1 MVSLGLAGN
10 YSKKGKKMVYSW
22 KNYGYSV
29 GADVV
34 GKEFE
39 AIESKYG
46 EITSQY
52 VLQEA
57 ADENN
62 PMHELF
68 EWDDTVAA
76 NKYRLHQASVL
87 ICNLAVEVEDN
98 IEEKKLITRAYVDIS
113 DSDKGS
119 FINVVSAFKNPDSKT
134 VVLQRA
140 YNELAAFKAKYQNLS
155 ELALII
161 NSIDEVL
168 VKAE

>member
-1 MVSLGLAGN
+1 
-10 YSKKGKKMVYSW
+10 MVYSW

-29 GADVV
+29 SADIV
-34 GKEFE
+34 GKQFE
-39 AIESKYG
+39 SIETKYG
-46 EITSQY
+46 EVTSQY

-57 ADENN
+57 ADKNN

-87 ICNLAVEVEDN
+87 ICNLAIEVEDN
-98 IEEKKLITRAYVDIS
+98 ATEKTLVTRAYVDVS

-119 FINVVSAFKNPDSKT
+119 FINVVSAFKNPDSKSI
-134 VVLQRA
+134 VLQRA
-140 YNELAAFKAKYQNLS
+140 YNELAAFKAKYQSLS
-155 ELALII
+155 ELSLVIKD
-161 NSIDEVL
+161 IDDLL